1 MPGYFLDT
9 SALGK
14 HYHLEVGTADVDAIF
29 QQTPGAQIYIS
40 RLAFVEF
47 RSAFARKVRNNQITQ
62 AGYQHACTLFET
74 DIARQVI
81 KVIRFND
88 NDFQQATL
96 LIEKHALTQNLR
108 TLDALQL
115 AIALNASQQGI
126 IDFFVCADKALCS
139 IAQVEG
145 LAIINPVP

>member
-29 QQTPGAQIYIS
+29 QRQGAQIYIS

-47 RSAFARKVRNNQITQ
+47 RSAFAGKVRTNQVTQ
-62 AGYQHACTLFET
+62 AGYQHVCTLFET
-74 DIARQVI
+74 DIARQII
-81 KVIRFND
+81 KGIRFSD
-88 NDFQQATL
+88 SDFQQATL

-115 AIALNASQQGI
+115 AIALSAFRQGI

-139 IAQVEG
+139 IAQAEG
-145 LAIINPVP
+145 LSIINPVP

>member
-14 HYHLEVGTADVDAIF
+14 RYHLEVGTADVDAIF
-29 QQTPGAQIYIS
+29 QTQGAQIYIS

-47 RSAFARKVRNNQITQ
+47 RSAFARKVRNQQITQ

-74 DIARQVI
+74 DISKKI
-81 KVIRFND
+81 ITGIRFRNS
-88 NDFQQATL
+88 DFSRATP

-108 TLDALQL
+108 TFA
-115 AIALNASQQGI
+115 AY
-126 IDFFVCADKALCS
+126 
-139 IAQVEG
+139 
-145 LAIINPVP
+145 